1 MACENYNYVIPEKYR
16 DMSIE
21 ELEQEEERLYLEC
34 QLNKSSTEVVKKKM
48 TDEEYRRFFRVKK

>member
-1 MACENYNYVIPEKYR
+1 MACENYDYVIPEKYR

-34 QLNKSSTEVVKKKM
+34 QRKQSSTKVVQKKM
-48 TDEEYRRFFRVKK
+48 TDEEYRRIFCVRK